1 MRLLLITN
9 RYPVDADDPAS
20 PFVPHFVNALISC
33 GVQADFLTP
42 SYASELGHGQGWLQG
57 NIERMP
63 GQECPGHP
71 TQISQWGGHSCPLT
85 GTAAEQP
92 FQDSLLTRPIDGDP
106 EQIRRGGSQTRPN
119 DSDHGVRVFRFRTGT
134 TAPVGSWNLLNPLSW
149 IRLARFMRNGR
160 TMGKRLCAGNTYHHI
175 LALWALPSGH
185 FAQTLSRRFH
195 VPYSVW
201 CLGSDIYTWARRPL
215 IRGRIAGILTGASHV
230 FADGED
236 LCRRIRSWLEIDAI
250 FLPSFRPLEGLE
262 GLEPPPPTESPR
274 FLYLGRLHRDKGIFE
289 LLMAF
294 AHVRMALLH
303 ATLRYVGDG
312 PEKRKLETLA
322 AEMHLLRPDDLE
334 ANSVL
339 VGGAVSHEGVVR
351 ALHEC
356 DWVVIPT
363 RSDSIPLV
371 FTEAVQAMRP
381 VIGTDAGDLGTLIR
395 RFGLGH
401 VSPSAESR
409 DLASTMIR
417 AVHDPVFDLRG
428 RAKLLQLFDP
438 RRSAQSFCDR
448 VFPSLHRPPES
459 PPVNTI
465 AQMSHV

>member
-1 MRLLLITN
+1 MRLLLISN
-9 RYPVDADDPAS
+9 RYPEDADDPAS

-33 GVQADFLTP
+33 GVQVDVLTP
-42 SYASELGHGQGWLQG
+42 SYARELGHGQGWSQG
-57 NIERMP
+57 NIERMT

-71 TQISQWGGHSCPLT
+71 TQISQWGGHSCPPT

-92 FQDSLLTRPIDGDP
+92 FQDSLLTRP
-106 EQIRRGGSQTRPN
+106 N
-119 DSDHGVRVFRFRTGT
+119 DTAQMLSVHRFETGAT
-134 TAPVGSWNLLNPLSW
+134 VPVGSWNLLNPQSW
-149 IRLARFMRNGR
+149 IQLRRFLRNGER
-160 TMGKRLCAGNTYHHI
+160 LGKHLCAHHTYDHI

-185 FAQTLSRRFH
+185 FAQMLSRRFH
-195 VPYSVW
+195 IPYSVW
-201 CLGSDIYTWARRPL
+201 CLGSDIYTWAKRPL

-250 FLPSFRPLEGLE
+250 FLPSFRPLDGLD
-262 GLEPPPPTESPR
+262 GFEPPPPTESPR

-294 AHVRMALLH
+294 AHVRMALPH

-334 ANSVL
+334 ASSVL

-356 DWVVIPT
+356 DWAVIPT

-381 VIGTDAGDLGTLIR
+381 VIGTDVGDLGAVIR
-395 RFGLGH
+395 RYRLGH
-401 VSPSAESR
+401 VSPSAQSR
-409 DLASTMIR
+409 DLARTMIR
-417 AVHDPVFDLRG
+417 AAHDPVFDLRG
-428 RAKLLQLFDP
+428 RAELLQLFDP
-438 RRSAQSFCDR
+438 RRAAEIFCDR
-448 VFPSLHRPPES
+448 AFPATDRRVPSRLAKDLTEMIP
-459 PPVNTI
+459 
-465 AQMSHV
+465 A

>member
-1 MRLLLITN
+1 
-9 RYPVDADDPAS
+9 
-20 PFVPHFVNALISC
+20 
-33 GVQADFLTP
+33 
-42 SYASELGHGQGWLQG
+42 
-57 NIERMP
+57 
-63 GQECPGHP
+63 
-71 TQISQWGGHSCPLT
+71 
-85 GTAAEQP
+85 
-92 FQDSLLTRPIDGDP
+92 
-106 EQIRRGGSQTRPN
+106 
-119 DSDHGVRVFRFRTGT
+119 
-134 TAPVGSWNLLNPLSW
+134 
-149 IRLARFMRNGR
+149 
-160 TMGKRLCAGNTYHHI
+160 MGERLCAENTYDHI

-185 FAQTLSRRFH
+185 FAQHLSNKFRI
-195 VPYSVW
+195 PYSVW
-201 CLGSDIYTWARRPL
+201 CLGSDIYTWSTRPV
-215 IRGRIAGILTGASHV
+215 IRSRIAGILADASRV

-236 LCRRIRSWLEIDAI
+236 LCGRIHAWLGIDAT
-250 FLPSFRPLEGLE
+250 FLPSFRPLDGLD
-262 GLEPPPPTESPR
+262 GCEPPPPTDSPR

-294 AHVRMALLH
+294 AHVRMALPH

-334 ANSVL
+334 ASSVL
-339 VGGAVSHEGVVR
+339 VRGAVSHEGVVR

-381 VIGTDAGDLGTLIR
+381 VIGTDAGDLGSLIR
-395 RFGLGH
+395 RFRLGH

-428 RAKLLQLFDP
+428 RAELLQLFDP
-438 RRSAQSFCDR
+438 RRAAEIFCDR
-448 VFPSLHRPPES
+448 AFPSADRHVPSRPANSLAELS
-459 PPVNTI
+459 RV
-465 AQMSHV
+465 